1 MPLVKFD
8 FTPGINKE
16 STSYAIEGS
25 WFDSNL
31 IRFRKGRPEKMG
43 GWAKLSSNTIE
54 GIGRSLHTWATVD
67 NQKLMGLGTS
77 KKFYIEE
84 GGGYNDITPI
94 RRSVTLSTNPLTTG
108 SSGTGT
114 ISVTDAAH
122 GANTGDFVTLSGAA
136 TVDGI
141 NASLINK
148 EFEIT
153 VITADVY
160 TITTTG
166 SASSGNT
173 VGGGSSIIANYD
185 LNAGFAS
192 YASGNGFGAGF
203 WNGYS
208 QTYSQTTLNDS
219 GGISDSDSS
228 FTLTSASDFET
239 ASTTTSTAITVLDST
254 ISAANASSFPSK
266 GTILIDSEKIR
277 YTSIS
282 NNIFTGVTRGAD
294 GTTIATHTSG
304 ATITFVG
311 LVLIDNE
318 LIQYTGKSSNTINAG
333 VVRGAR
339 GTVAVAHDDG
349 VIVVE
354 ANSFVGW
361 GETANVSATVGGNL
375 RLWCQD
381 NFGEDLAFNVV
392 DSPPYY
398 WDKDLGVTTRATS
411 LSSQT
416 GASDAPTITR
426 RIMMSGSDRRLICFA
441 CNPLGQT
448 TQDLLQIRW
457 SDQENP
463 FVWTPTS
470 TNTAGSQRISSGSEI
485 ISAQRIRQEILVWT
499 DMNLHTM
506 RFVGSPFVFSFSI
519 LAGDVSI
526 IAPNAATV
534 LGDRCFWM
542 GQENFYVYS
551 GRVQILPCT
560 VLKYVFD
567 DINLE
572 QSRKFFAA
580 SNKLF
585 DEIFWFYVS
594 NSATEIDRYVKYSV
608 SEKTWDIGEL
618 SRTAWVDAGIHNR
631 PRACGQDDS
640 VNYVYLHEQGT
651 DADGVAMNSYVES
664 GDFDLADGENFMLVR
679 KIIPDVAITTNSN
692 SSVNF
697 VIKTRNFPG
706 NSLAT
711 NSTNEVFATTEQSF
725 TRARARQAVL
735 RVESTALDV
744 SWTLG
749 STRLDLKQDGKR

>member
-1 MPLVKFD
+1 
-8 FTPGINKE
+8 
-16 STSYAIEGS
+16 
-25 WFDSNL
+25 
-31 IRFRKGRPEKMG
+31 
-43 GWAKLSSNTIE
+43 
-54 GIGRSLHTWATVD
+54 
-67 NQKLMGLGTS
+67 
-77 KKFYIEE
+77 
-84 GGGYNDITPI
+84 
-94 RRSVTLSTNPLTTG
+94 
-108 SSGTGT
+108 
-114 ISVTDAAH
+114 
-122 GANTGDFVTLSGAA
+122 
-136 TVDGI
+136 
-141 NASLINK
+141 
-148 EFEIT
+148 
-153 VITADVY
+153 
-160 TITTTG
+160 
-166 SASSGNT
+166 
-173 VGGGSSIIANYD
+173 
-185 LNAGFAS
+185 
-192 YASGNGFGAGF
+192 
-203 WNGYS
+203 
-208 QTYSQTTLNDS
+208 
-219 GGISDSDSS
+219 
-228 FTLTSASDFET
+228 
-239 ASTTTSTAITVLDST
+239 
-254 ISAANASSFPSK
+254 
-266 GTILIDSEKIR
+266 
-277 YTSIS
+277 
-282 NNIFTGVTRGAD
+282 
-294 GTTIATHTSG
+294 
-304 ATITFVG
+304 
-311 LVLIDNE
+311 
-318 LIQYTGKSSNTINAG
+318 
-333 VVRGAR
+333 
-339 GTVAVAHDDG
+339 
-349 VIVVE
+349 
-354 ANSFVGW
+354 
-361 GETANVSATVGGNL
+361 
-375 RLWCQD
+375 
-381 NFGEDLAFNVV
+381 
-392 DSPPYY
+392 
-398 WDKDLGVTTRATS
+398 
-411 LSSQT
+411 
-416 GASDAPTITR
+416 
-426 RIMMSGSDRRLICFA
+426 
-441 CNPLGQT
+441 
-448 TQDLLQIRW
+448 
-457 SDQENP
+457 
-463 FVWTPTS
+463 
-470 TNTAGSQRISSGSEI
+470 
-485 ISAQRIRQEILVWT
+485 
-499 DMNLHTM
+499 MNLHTM